1 VAEERGLAFAI
12 DLDPRLPAGMRTD
25 SKRLQQVLRNLLS
38 NAFKFTEAGG
48 VTLKIATAEGSPLRS
63 GSDWIALS
71 VSDTGIGIPEDKQ
84 RIIFEAFQQAD
95 GTTSR
100 KYGGTGLG
108 LAISREIARLLGGEI
123 VVSSAPGRGST
134 FTLFVPLEPA
144 AHAPVSNGQGRSAPG
159 FEAVPGTAIR
169 APAAPMAL
177 SASADDRHA
186 IVQGDHVVLIIEDDA
201 MFASVLLELAREKG
215 FKGLIA
221 TDGAAALALAH
232 RYKPHAI
239 TLDIGLPD
247 MDGWA
252 LLDLL
257 KHDPRT
263 RHVPIHV
270 ISVDDQ
276 KKRGLKAGAFGFLEK
291 PVDREALHEA
301 LARTKDFIA
310 RPMRTLL
317 LVEDDEGQR
326 TSIEALMGED
336 VEVTGVGTA
345 QAALEAV
352 QARRFDCAV
361 VDLGLPDIP
370 GAELIERIRST
381 PGGEELPVV
390 IYTGKDLSRDEVRR
404 LDRIAST
411 VIVKDTDSSGKLL
424 DETALFLHRAMAGA
438 PEDAPI
444 VVERGG
450 DASLQGRKVLLVDDD
465 MRNIFSLTSALESHG
480 MEVVFAE
487 NGREGIE
494 RLRAEPG
501 VEVML
506 VDIMM
511 PEMDGYETMR
521 RIRSM
526 PRFAHL
532 PLIAVTA
539 KAMVGDR
546 EKCLEAGA
554 TDYVSKPVDMDQL
567 LAVLRVQLGR
577 STYAPDG
584 RAPNGA
590 ANGGAHEERRPR

>member
-1 VAEERGLAFAI
+1 
-12 DLDPRLPAGMRTD
+12 MR
-25 SKRLQQVLRNLLS
+25 
-38 NAFKFTEAGG
+38 
-48 VTLKIATAEGSPLRS
+48 
-63 GSDWIALS
+63 
-71 VSDTGIGIPEDKQ
+71 DTGIGIPEDKQ

-134 FTLFVPLEPA
+134 FTLFLPVEPPA
-144 AHAPVSNGQGRSAPG
+144 AVQDA
-159 FEAVPGTAIR
+159 
-169 APAAPMAL
+169 APAAVRPNGGGEIATPLIRQPSAAMAL

-186 IVQGDHVVLIIEDDA
+186 IADGDHVVLVIEDDA
-201 MFASVLLELAREKG
+201 MFASVLLELARQQG

-276 KKRGLKAGAFGFLEK
+276 KKRGLRAGAFGFLEK
-291 PVDREALHEA
+291 PVDRDALLGA
-301 LARTKDFIA
+301 MSRTKEFID
-310 RPMRTLL
+310 RPVKNLL
-317 LVEDDEGQR
+317 LVEDDDNQR
-326 TSIEALMGED
+326 MSISELVGGGEVD
-336 VEVTGVGTA
+336 VTGVGTA
-345 QAALEAV
+345 EAALEAI

-361 VDLGLPDIP
+361 IDLGLPDLP
-370 GAELIERIRST
+370 GAELIERIRRT
-381 PGGEELPVV
+381 KGGEELPIV
-390 IYTGKDLSRDEVRR
+390 IYTGQDLTKAQERR
-404 LDRIAST
+404 LERMAST
-411 VIVKDTDSSGKLL
+411 IIVKGQGSSEKLL
-424 DETALFLHRAMAGA
+424 DETALFLHRAIASI
-438 PEDAPI
+438 PEDRQI
-444 VVERGG
+444 IVERR
-450 DASLQGRKVLLVDDD
+450 DDSSLEGHKALIVDDD
-465 MRNIFSLTSALESHG
+465 MRNIFSLSSALELHG
-480 MEVVFAE
+480 MQVVFAE

-494 RLRAEPG
+494 RLKSTSG
-501 VEVML
+501 IDVML
-506 VDIMM
+506 IDIMM

-521 RIRSM
+521 EIRKL
-526 PRFAHL
+526 PQYRNL

-539 KAMVGDR
+539 KAMSGDR
-546 EKCLEAGA
+546 EKCLESGA
-554 TDYVSKPVDMDQL
+554 TDYVSKPVDIDQL

-577 STYAPDG
+577 STYVAKDPDLLI
-584 RAPNGA
+584 NGA
-590 ANGGAHEERRPR
+590 AEDELRP